1 MDLFDDVTQYQQFF
15 VFLSKQK
22 TTSKDQF
29 IMQNLIKVSF
39 MRVRCKLMKN
49 MTLKLVNFYKEN
61 TPEGDGTTLNPG
73 LYFFVNIS
81 KFAVLYFHEFGENSF
96 ETYTQ

>member
-1 MDLFDDVTQYQQFF
+1 
-15 VFLSKQK
+15 
-22 TTSKDQF
+22 
-29 IMQNLIKVSF
+29 
-39 MRVRCKLMKN
+39 MRVRCTLMKN

-73 LYFFVNIS
+73 PHFFVNIS
-81 KFAVLYFHEFGENSF
+81 KFAVLYFHKFGKNSY